1 MSNFYKV
8 ITVIKDALLNDAQV
22 NTVSFGSFWDLDTS
36 KQTIYSIANI
46 DVDSIELIG
55 NVNRYNLSII
65 LADIVDDSKKKDTN
79 QFLRNNNLQ
88 DILATQV
95 TVANI
100 LVDRLS
106 RGDLM
111 RDKFQ
116 LIGTVTLEMFEE
128 RFDNLLAGVAFQ
140 IQVEVPNNITIC

>member
-140 IQVEVPNNITIC
+140 IQVDVPNNITIC